1 MTPRTVLQEL
11 LGLSSTSAPVAA
23 TEDGQTRLQ
32 LTRQFSTRAV
42 RLLRQLGTP
51 SLKRR
56 IGLTR
61 RCSEPSR

>member
-1 MTPRTVLQEL
+1 M
-11 LGLSSTSAPVAA
+11 
-23 TEDGQTRLQ
+23 
-32 LTRQFSTRAV
+32 RQFSTRAV

-61 RCSEPSR
+61 AVERAETANGAVPARSPSQRWRSREEKVG